1 MKYRDLHIFFKK
13 NPDTN
18 DIYFVTGNS
27 SIIQSIK
34 NIVLTKKGERPFN
47 NYFGTSVVDLLFE
60 IPTPAELA
68 ILRSEVQVALE
79 ELEPR
84 INVDSV
90 DIEYPLNITSAE
102 DIKINIKYTLNNG
115 QKNISSQTLILTV
128 AQT

>member
-18 DIYFVTGNS
+18 DIYFVSGNS
-27 SIIQSIK
+27 SIVQSIK

-60 IPTPAELA
+60 NPSPAEMA
-68 ILRSEVQVALE
+68 ILRSEIQTALE

-90 DIEYPLNITSAE
+90 DIEYPLEDTKTE
-102 DIKINIKYTLNNG
+102 DIKINIKYTLNTG
-115 QKNISSQTLILTV
+115 QKNISPQTLILTV
-128 AQT
+128 EQT